1 MIRRPPRSTRTDT
14 LFPYTTLFR
23 SFQVLR
29 LALAFLRRAFSGHI
43 GPAGGPSRRL
53 FRIARRFIG
62 QALRLVLPFT
72 HAVHPFCRQTRT
84 IIAPAPHATRDAW
97 ATRHVPAAPFGPSSR
112 RIPAMY
118 CATRRRARQIPED
131 PATYVSTPPQP

>member
-43 GPAGGPSRRL
+43 GPAGGLSRRL
-53 FRIARRFIG
+53 FRLARRLLG
-62 QALRLVLPFT
+62 QALRLVLQFT
-72 HAVHPFCRQTRT
+72 HVFHSSWSQTRT
-84 IIAPAPHATRDAW
+84 LNAPSPPETRNTWDP
-97 ATRHVPAAPFGPSSR
+97 RLVPAAPFRPSSR
-112 RIPAMY
+112 VIQHLHCPSHTLHRPTTA
-118 CATRRRARQIPED
+118 
-131 PATYVSTPPQP
+131 PP